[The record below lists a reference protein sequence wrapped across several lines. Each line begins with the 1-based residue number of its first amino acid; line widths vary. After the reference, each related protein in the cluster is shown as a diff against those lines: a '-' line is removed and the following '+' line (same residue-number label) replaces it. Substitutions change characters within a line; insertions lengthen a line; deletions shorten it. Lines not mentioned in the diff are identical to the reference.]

1 MENFYDYKRFAVLY
15 VDDEEMSLKYFS
27 RAYSESFRILTA
39 PTAKEG
45 YALLEKHGDEIG
57 VIMSDQRMPG
67 MKGVQFLEKA
77 CQFRPRI
84 IRILATAF
92 SDLDAAIDAVNTG
105 AIYKYITK
113 PWDVSELEI
122 TLKRGLEFFLVQR
135 ERDTLMREKLSALHG
150 LVVTDRVLS
159 LGVLAAG
166 LSHLV
171 QNGMAAVNAFLDLA
185 PDRLTRDNI
194 DLVQLRNPQL
204 WREFHRQVK
213 YRVKL
218 SMDLLDDPERAE
230 PYPPFRFESEL
241 VVATVIHE
249 AIDSCREDLRARSI
263 TAQVEPGG
271 ETVAL
276 AADGVKFHRLFKH
289 LLRVELMHLAD
300 NSQIH
305 FAVSSDG
312 AEIMVQLT
320 DNSAGLPQDAIL
332 SLFDPLHPIQG
343 KQQELAIYLLACY
356 FIVYHHGGRIAV
368 LSSEQSPRW
377 QITFPLNPVT
387 SSADSDSEN
396 FVVSAMGNE
405 RLWEKLLP
413 QG

>member
-27 RAYSESFRILTA
+27 RAFSESFRILTA
-39 PTAKEG
+39 STAEEG
-45 YALLEKHGDEIG
+45 YAILEKHGDEIG

-67 MKGVQFLEKA
+67 MKGVQFLEKTR
-77 CQFRPRI
+77 QLQPRI

-92 SDLDAAIDAVNTG
+92 SDLDAAIDSVNTG

-113 PWDVSELEI
+113 PWDVPALEM

-159 LGVLAAG
+159 LGVLASG

-171 QNGMAAVNAFLDLA
+171 RNGMAAVNAFLELA

-204 WREFHRQVK
+204 WREFHRQVQN
-213 YRVKL
+213 RVKL
-218 SMDLLDDPERAE
+218 SIDLLDDPSRSE
-230 PYPPFRFESEL
+230 PRPTFRFDSKL
-241 VVATVIHE
+241 SVTNVIQE
-249 AIDSCREDLRARSI
+249 AIESCKEDLRARAI
-263 TAQVEPGG
+263 TAQIDPGG
-271 ETVAL
+271 EAVTL
-276 AADGVKFHRLFKH
+276 TADGVKFHRLFKH
-289 LLRVELMHLAD
+289 LLRVELMHLPD
-300 NSQIH
+300 GSQIR
-305 FAVSSDG
+305 FAVNSVG
-312 AEIMVQLT
+312 TEIKVQLT
-320 DNSAGLPQDAIL
+320 DNGSGLPQDAIL
-332 SLFDPLHPIQG
+332 SLFDPLHPNQG
-343 KQQELAIYLLACY
+343 KKQELGIYLLACY
-356 FIVYHHGGRIAV
+356 FIVYHHGGRLAV
-368 LSSEQSPRW
+368 PTGEKSGCF
-377 QITFPLNPVT
+377 QISFPLTPII
-387 SSADSDSEN
+387 SSADSDSET
-396 FVVSAMGNE
+396 FIVSAMSNE

>member
-27 RAYSESFRILTA
+27 RAFSESFRILTA
-39 PTAKEG
+39 STAEEG
-45 YALLEKHGDEIG
+45 YAILEQHGDEIG
-57 VIMSDQRMPG
+57 VIVSDQRMPG
-67 MKGVQFLEKA
+67 MKGVQFLDKA
-77 CQFRPRI
+77 RQLQPRV

-92 SDLDAAIDAVNTG
+92 SDLDAAIDSVNTG

-113 PWDVSELEI
+113 PWDVPVLEM

-159 LGVLAAG
+159 LGVLASG

-171 QNGMAAVNAFLDLA
+171 RNGMAAVNAFLELA

-204 WREFHRQVK
+204 WREFHRQVQ

-218 SMDLLDDPERAE
+218 SMDLLDDPSRSE
-230 PYPPFRFESEL
+230 PRPTFRFDSEL
-241 VVATVIHE
+241 LVTNVIHD
-249 AIDSCREDLRARSI
+249 AIESCQEDLRARGI
-263 TAQVEPGG
+263 TAQIDPGG
-271 ETVAL
+271 ESVTL

-289 LLRVELMHLAD
+289 LLRVELMHLPD
-300 NSQIH
+300 GSQIR
-305 FAVSSDG
+305 FAVSSVG
-312 AEIMVQLT
+312 TEIIVQLA
-320 DNSAGLPQDAIL
+320 DNGPGLPQDVIL
-332 SLFDPLHPIQG
+332 SLFDPLHPNQG
-343 KQQELAIYLLACY
+343 KQQELSIYLLACY
-356 FIVYHHGGRIAV
+356 FIVYHHGGRIA
-368 LSSEQSPRW
+368 SSTGEKSACL
-377 QITFPLNPVT
+377 QISFPLIPVI
-387 SSADSDSEN
+387 SSPDSDSEN
-396 FVVSAMGNE
+396 FVVSAMSNE
-405 RLWEKLLP
+405 RLWEKLLS